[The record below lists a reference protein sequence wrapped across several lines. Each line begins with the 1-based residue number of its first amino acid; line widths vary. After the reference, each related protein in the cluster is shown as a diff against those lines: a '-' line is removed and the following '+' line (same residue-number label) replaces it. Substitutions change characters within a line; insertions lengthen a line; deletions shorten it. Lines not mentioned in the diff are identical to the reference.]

1 MAQTQS
7 QTVGHIPEEQPHVYT
22 VSEITRDVRAILE
35 AAFENAWI
43 EGEISNFRLAAS
55 GHAYFVLKDDKAQI
69 KCVLFRGHR
78 AGMKFT
84 PEDGDQIL
92 LFGRV
97 TVYEARGD
105 YQVIVEAMEPKGLG
119 ALQKAFEQ
127 LKEKLAKEG
136 LFDESRKQSLPEIP
150 WKIGIVTS
158 PTGAA
163 IRDMIHVIQRRNPKT
178 SVLLYPAKVQGEGA
192 AEEIAQGIEELN
204 KRKDIDVLV
213 VGRGGGS
220 IEDLWAFNEEVVAR
234 AIAKSRIPVVS
245 AVGHEIDYTIADFT
259 ADLRAPTPSAAAELV
274 VPKLNDIVQDLQYLT
289 NQMIE
294 RMEEDIEDYRE
305 RLRYLIDRRFFREPR
320 QILEAPSQRL
330 DEMVQRLL
338 RGLDQWVL
346 VKRGNLTQTVHRLL
360 QASPGKKMKILSE
373 RQTELMARLV
383 RRMESQIKL
392 KKEKLDG
399 VAKSLN
405 ALSPLNV
412 LDRGYSITTSK
423 KTGKAV
429 TSSKQVNKGDTVR
442 IRLAEGQLDATVDE
456 SIE

>member
-1 MAQTQS
+1 MARTQTQS
-7 QTVGHIPEEQPHVYT
+7 AGHLPEEQPHVYT

-35 AAFENAWI
+35 AAFETAWI
-43 EGEISNFRLAAS
+43 EGEISNYRLAAS

-69 KCVLFRGHR
+69 KCVLFRGQR
-78 AGMKFT
+78 VGMKFT
-84 PEDGDQIL
+84 PEDGDQVL
-92 LFGRV
+92 LLGRV

-105 YQVIVEAMEPKGLG
+105 YQVIVEAMEPRGLG

-136 LFDESRKQSLPEIP
+136 LFDEARKKQLPEIP

-178 SVLLYPAKVQGEGA
+178 SILLYPVKVQGEGA
-192 AEEIAQGIEELN
+192 AEEIAQAIKDLN
-204 KRKDIDVLV
+204 QRKDLDVLI

-220 IEDLWAFNEEVVAR
+220 IEDLWAFNEEAVAR
-234 AIAKSRIPVVS
+234 AIAGSRIPVVS
-245 AVGHEIDYTIADFT
+245 AVGHEIDYTIADFV

-289 NQMIE
+289 HQMIE
-294 RMEEDIEDYRE
+294 RMAEDIEDYRE

-320 QILEAPSQRL
+320 QILEGPAQRL
-330 DEMVQRLL
+330 DEMAQRLL
-338 RGLDQWVL
+338 RGLDQWVW
-346 VKRGNLTQTVHRLL
+346 VKRERLAHTAHRLL
-360 QASPGKKMKILSE
+360 QASPRKQIQALSE
-373 RQTELMARLV
+373 RRNDLMARLA
-383 RRMESQIKL
+383 RRLQSQIKL

-412 LDRGYSITTSK
+412 LDRGYSITTKS
-423 KTGKAV
+423 GKAV
-429 TSSKQVNKGDTVR
+429 TSYKQVKKGDAVR
-442 IRLAEGQLDATVDE
+442 IRLADGQLGATVDE
-456 SIE
+456 TIE

>member
-1 MAQTQS
+1 MTQTQS
-7 QTVGHIPEEQPHVYT
+7 QPAGYIPEEQPHVYT

-35 AAFENAWI
+35 AAFETAWI
-43 EGEISNFRLAAS
+43 EGEISNFRTAAS

-69 KCVLFRGHR
+69 KCVLFRGQR
-78 AGMKFT
+78 VGIKFT
-84 PEDGDQIL
+84 PEDGDQVL
-92 LFGRV
+92 LLGRV

-127 LKEKLAKEG
+127 LKERLAKEG
-136 LFDESRKQSLPEIP
+136 LFDESRKKSLPEIP

-178 SVLLYPAKVQGEGA
+178 SILLYPAKVQGEGS

-204 KRKDIDVLV
+204 KRKDIDVLI

-234 AIAKSRIPVVS
+234 AIAQSKIPVVS
-245 AVGHEIDYTIADFT
+245 AVGHEIDYTIADFV

-289 NQMIE
+289 HQMIE
-294 RMEEDIEDYRE
+294 RMAEDIEDYRE

-320 QILEAPSQRL
+320 QILEAPVQRL

-338 RGLDQWVL
+338 RGLDQWVM
-346 VKRGNLTQTVHRLL
+346 VKRGNLTQMAHRLF
-360 QASPGKKMKILSE
+360 QASPQKKLQTLSE
-373 RQTELMARLV
+373 RRIDLVARLV
-383 RRMESQIKL
+383 RQLESQIKL
-392 KKEKLDG
+392 KGEKLDG
-399 VAKSLN
+399 AAKRLN

-412 LDRGYSITTSK
+412 LDRGYSITTST
-423 KTGKAV
+423 KTKKAV
-429 TSSKQVNKGDTVR
+429 TSSKQVKKGDSVR
-442 IRLAEGQLDATVDE
+442 IRLAQGQLDATVDE
-456 SIE
+456 TIE